1 MPKIHKKMRQYPI
14 GIQDFASIIKNDF
27 VYVDKTELVYQLA
40 SVKGVYFLSRP
51 RRFGKSLLVSTL
63 KYYFQGR
70 KDLFKGLK
78 MEQLEKDWT
87 EYPVFEIDFNSSDFT
102 DSKAL
107 MDTLDTNLV
116 KWERAYGVKRISNQP
131 GLRFAEVLH
140 QAHEKTGYP
149 CVVLIDEYDK
159 PMLDV
164 MDTGIMTTEG
174 GVEMTLEERNRNT
187 LKGFY
192 STFKAADA
200 DLRFV
205 FLTGVTKF
213 AQVSVFSGFNNA
225 QDISMDFDYDT
236 LCGISQEE
244 LDRYFHESI
253 ENLAEAN
260 NMTFEETKHLLKDTY
275 DGYHFSR
282 RMTDMYNPFSLLNAF
297 KRKDISDYWFATGT
311 PTYLLRL
318 LAHNHEDLSQI
329 VGKEYTPQQFI
340 DYRATVEAPV
350 PMIYQSGYLTI
361 KSYNRETKRYVLDLP
376 NKEVSNGFLSLEAAS
391 YFHNKQDVTESFVI
405 DAGLALKKGQIDKF
419 HDMLVDFI
427 ASIPFN
433 VRVDNSK
440 KSYEKEFHMVVFFLL
455 RLIGGRDFN
464 VLNEKPDSDGI
475 ADLVLETPH
484 YIYIFEFKLDHPASE
499 AIAQIEE
506 KGYAAPYAHDPR
518 KLYRIGCSFSS
529 ETGRVSDWEVR

>member
-1 MPKIHKKMRQYPI
+1 MKQYPI
-14 GIQDFASIIKNDF
+14 GIQDFASIVKDDF
-27 VYVDKTELVYQLA
+27 VYVDKTALVYLLA
-40 SVKGVYFLSRP
+40 KVKGVYFLSRP

-70 KDLFKGLK
+70 KDLFKGLE
-78 MEQLEKDWT
+78 MEKLEKDWT

-102 DSKAL
+102 DGSAL
-107 MDTLDTNLV
+107 LDTLETNLV
-116 KWERAYGVKRISNQP
+116 KWEQEYGVKRISNQP

-140 QAHEKTGYP
+140 QAHEKTGQR

-164 MDTGIMTTEG
+164 MDTGLKTSEG

-187 LKGFY
+187 LKAFY
-192 STFKAADA
+192 STFKSADA

-225 QDISMDFDYDT
+225 QDISMMPDFDS

-244 LDRYFHESI
+244 LDTIFHDSI
-253 ENLAEAN
+253 EELAKAN
-260 NMTFEETKHLLKDTY
+260 GMNYEETAQLLKETY
-275 DGYHFSR
+275 DGYHFSKA
-282 RMTDMYNPFSLLNAF
+282 MTDIYNPFSLLNTF
-297 KRKDISDYWFATGT
+297 KRKDFGDYWFASGT

-318 LAHNHEDLSQI
+318 LAHSQEDLSQI
-329 VGKEYTPQQFI
+329 VGQEYSPEEFV

-361 KSYNRETKRYVLDLP
+361 KGYDRRRNRYCLDLP
-376 NKEVSNGFLSLEAAS
+376 NKEVSKGFLTLVAGNYFRDTNGRRTRSWVENAAIALE
-391 YFHNKQDVTESFVI
+391 D
-405 DAGLALKKGQIDKF
+405 GQIDKF

-427 ASIPFN
+427 ASLPFN
-433 VRVDNSK
+433 LRIDNTK
-440 KSYEKEFHMVVFFLL
+440 KSYEKEFHMVVFLII
-455 RLIGGRDFN
+455 RLIASQEFITFN
-464 VLNEKPDSDGI
+464 EMPNSDGI
-475 ADLVLETPH
+475 ADMVLHTPN
-484 YIYIFEFKLDHPASE
+484 YVYIFEFKLDHPASE
-499 AIAQIEE
+499 ALAQIEA

-518 KLYRIGCSFSS
+518 KVYRIGCSFSS
-529 ETGRVSDWEVR
+529 ETGRVVDWEVR

>member
-1 MPKIHKKMRQYPI
+1 MKQYPI
-14 GIQDFASIIKNDF
+14 GIQDFASIINGGF

-78 MEQLEKDWT
+78 METLEKDWA
-87 EYPVFEIDFNSSDFT
+87 EYPVFEIDFNGLKFVDHGTLHQTLSDF
-102 DSKAL
+102 
-107 MDTLDTNLV
+107 LDDGE
-116 KWERAYGVKRISNQP
+116 KIYGESGKKLL
-131 GLRFAEVLH
+131 GDRFAALLKN
-140 QAHEKTGYP
+140 AHEQTGKP

-159 PMLDV
+159 PLLDV
-164 MDTGIMTTEG
+164 MDSGITFEKDGRTVS
-174 GVEMTLEERNRNT
+174 VEDDNREE
-187 LKGFY
+187 LKAFF
-192 STFKAADA
+192 STFKRADA

-213 AQVSVFSGFNNA
+213 AQVSVFSGFNNV

-244 LDRYFHESI
+244 LDSYFHESI

-260 NMTFEETKHLLKDTY
+260 NMTFEETSRLLKDTY

-282 RMTDMYNPFSLLNAF
+282 KMTDIYNPFSLLNAF
-297 KRKDISDYWFATGT
+297 KRRDISDYWFATGT
-311 PTYLLRL
+311 PTHLLRL

-350 PMIYQSGYLTI
+350 PMIYQSGCLTI

-464 VLNEKPDSDGI
+464 VLNEKPNSDGI
-475 ADLVLETPH
+475 ADLVLETPS
-484 YIYIFEFKLDHPASE
+484 YVYIFEFKLDHPASE

>member
-1 MPKIHKKMRQYPI
+1 MRPYPI
-14 GIQDFASIIKNDF
+14 GIQDFASIINGDF
-27 VYVDKTELVYQLA
+27 VYVDKTDLVYQLA
-40 SVKGVYFLSRP
+40 SIKGVYFLSRP

-78 MEQLEKDWT
+78 MEALEKDWT
-87 EYPVFEIDFNSSDFT
+87 EYPVFKIDFNGKNYTKDGS
-102 DSKAL
+102 L
-107 MDTLDTNLV
+107 ERTLENSIGT
-116 KWERAYGVKRISNQP
+116 WESIYGKGP
-131 GLRFAEVLH
+131 YATELGDRFAYVLH
-140 QAHEKTGYP
+140 QAHEKTGHP

-159 PMLDV
+159 PLLDV
-164 MDTGIMTTEG
+164 MDSGITYEKNGRT
-174 GVEMTLEERNRNT
+174 VSLEDDNREE
-187 LKGFY
+187 LKAFY

-225 QDISMDFDYDT
+225 QDISMNFDYDT

-244 LDRYFHESI
+244 LDSYFHDSI
-253 ENLAEAN
+253 GNLAEAS
-260 NMTFEETKHLLKDTY
+260 NMTFEETSHLLKDTY

-297 KRKDISDYWFATGT
+297 KRKDFSDYWFATGT

-318 LAHNHEDLSQI
+318 LAHNHEDLYQI
-329 VGKEYTPQQFI
+329 VGREYTPQQFI

-391 YFHNKQDVTESFVI
+391 YFHDKQDETTSFAV
-405 DAGLALKKGQIDKF
+405 DAAIALKKGQIDKF
-419 HDMLVDFI
+419 HDMLVDFV

-433 VRVDNSK
+433 VRVDNTR
-440 KSYEKEFHMVVFFLL
+440 KSYEKEFHIVVFLIL
-455 RLIGGRDFN
+455 RLIGGHDFY

-475 ADLVLETPH
+475 ADLVLETPK
-484 YIYIFEFKLDHPASE
+484 YIYIFEFKLDHPAAE
-499 AIAQIEE
+499 ALAQIDE
-506 KGYAAPYAHDPR
+506 KGYAEPYAHDPR
-518 KLYRIGCSFSS
+518 KVYRIGCSFST
-529 ETGRVSDWEVR
+529 ETGRVADWEVR

>member
-1 MPKIHKKMRQYPI
+1 MKQYPI
-14 GIQDFASIIKNDF
+14 GIQDFARIIKRNM
-27 VYVDKTELVYQLA
+27 VYVDKTDLVYQLA
-40 SVKGVYFLSRP
+40 STEGVYFLSRP

-87 EYPVFEIDFNSSDFT
+87 EYPVFEIDFNGKKFVDPGTLHFALEDFIEDGEKQYGKSS
-102 DSKAL
+102 
-107 MDTLDTNLV
+107 
-116 KWERAYGVKRISNQP
+116 KRLL
-131 GLRFAEVLH
+131 GDRFADLLKH
-140 QAHEKTGYP
+140 AHEQTGNP

-159 PMLDV
+159 PLLDV
-164 MDTGIMTTEG
+164 MDSGITYEKDGRT
-174 GVEMTLEERNRNT
+174 VSLEDDNREE
-187 LKGFY
+187 LKAFF

-244 LDRYFHESI
+244 LDSYFHESI
-253 ENLAEAN
+253 ENLAKAN
-260 NMTFEETKHLLKDTY
+260 NMTFEETSRLLKDTY
-275 DGYHFSR
+275 DGYHFSEA
-282 RMTDMYNPFSLLNAF
+282 MTDVYNPFSLLNAF
-297 KRKDISDYWFATGT
+297 KTRRMRDFWFATGT

-391 YFHNKQDVTESFVI
+391 YFHDKQDVTGSFVI

-419 HDMLVDFI
+419 HDMLADFI

-464 VLNEKPDSDGI
+464 VLNEKPNSDGI
-475 ADLVLETPH
+475 ADLVLETPN

-518 KLYRIGCSFSS
+518 KLYRVGCSFSS
-529 ETGRVSDWEVR
+529 ETGRVADWKVE

>member
-1 MPKIHKKMRQYPI
+1 MKQYPI
-14 GIQDFASIIKNDF
+14 GIQDFARIIKRNM
-27 VYVDKTELVYQLA
+27 VYVDKTDLVYQLA
-40 SVKGVYFLSRP
+40 STEGVYFLSRP

-87 EYPVFEIDFNSSDFT
+87 EYPVFEIDFNGKKFVDPGTLHFALEDFIEDGEKQYGKSS
-102 DSKAL
+102 
-107 MDTLDTNLV
+107 
-116 KWERAYGVKRISNQP
+116 KRLL
-131 GLRFAEVLH
+131 GDRFADLLKH
-140 QAHEKTGYP
+140 AHEQTGNP

-159 PMLDV
+159 PLLDV
-164 MDTGIMTTEG
+164 MDSGITYEKDGRT
-174 GVEMTLEERNRNT
+174 VSLEDDNREE
-187 LKGFY
+187 LKAFF

-244 LDRYFHESI
+244 LDSYFHESI
-253 ENLAEAN
+253 ENLAKAN
-260 NMTFEETKHLLKDTY
+260 NMTFEETSRLLKDTY
-275 DGYHFSR
+275 DGYHFSEA
-282 RMTDMYNPFSLLNAF
+282 MTDVYNPFSLLNAF
-297 KRKDISDYWFATGT
+297 KTRRMRDFWFATGT

-391 YFHNKQDVTESFVI
+391 YFHDKQDVTESFVI
-405 DAGLALKKGQIDKF
+405 VAGLALKKGQIDKF

-433 VRVDNSK
+433 VRVDNTK

-464 VLNEKPDSDGI
+464 VLNEKPNSDGI
-475 ADLVLETPH
+475 ADLVLETPN

-529 ETGRVSDWEVR
+529 ETGRVADWKVE

>member
-1 MPKIHKKMRQYPI
+1 MRQYPI
-14 GIQDFASIIKNDF
+14 GIQDFASIIKDDF
-27 VYVDKTELVYQLA
+27 VYVDKTALVYQLA

-70 KDLFKGLK
+70 KDLFKGLQ
-78 MEQLEKDWT
+78 MEELEKDWT
-87 EYPVFEIDFNSSDFT
+87 EYPVFEIDFNGKDYT
-102 DSKAL
+102 EVDSLKRTF
-107 MDTLDTNLV
+107 DNSIGT
-116 KWERAYGVKRISNQP
+116 WEGIYGKSP
-131 GLRFAEVLH
+131 YATELGDRFAYVLH
-140 QAHEKTGYP
+140 QAHEKTGKP

-164 MDTGIMTTEG
+164 MDTGLRTTEG

-187 LKGFY
+187 LKAFY

-225 QDISMDFDYDT
+225 QDISMDFDYET

-244 LDRYFHESI
+244 LDTYFHDSI
-253 ENLAEAN
+253 ADLAKAN
-260 NMTFEETKHLLKDTY
+260 DMTFEEASRLLKETY

-282 RMTDMYNPFSLLNAF
+282 RMTDMYNPFSLLNTF
-297 KRKDISDYWFATGT
+297 KKRDFSDYWFATGT

-318 LAHNHEDLSQI
+318 LAHGQEDLSQI
-329 VGKEYTPQQFI
+329 VGKEYSPEEFV

-361 KSYNRETKRYVLDLP
+361 KGYDRRRNRYRLDLP
-376 NKEVSNGFLSLEAAS
+376 NKEVSNGFLTLVAGNYFRDTNGSRTSSWVVDAAIALE
-391 YFHNKQDVTESFVI
+391 D
-405 DAGLALKKGQIDKF
+405 GQIDKF

-433 VRVDNSK
+433 VRVDNTK
-440 KSYEKEFHMVVFFLL
+440 KSYEKEFHLVVFLL
-455 RLIGGRDFN
+455 IRLIASQDFIL
-464 VLNEKPDSDGI
+464 LNEKPSSDGI
-475 ADLVLETPH
+475 ADLVLETPNN
-484 YIYIFEFKLDHPASE
+484 IYIFEFKLDHPASE
-499 AIAQIEE
+499 ALAQIDE

-529 ETGRVSDWEVR
+529 ETGRVADWEVR